1 MLNSDI
7 PRRVLAQPRQQQ
19 APAQRMHRGS
29 AEMMSFGSLQ
39 HWGTRYAWHTIV
51 VFFFQF
57 FYVCLFLCS
66 MFHAPS
72 KHQISFPK
80 QAVCLDTLLGAAPLA
95 GPKNPKKE
103 GFTVLPNVV
112 PVFFLP
118 LPLLFFSPQSW
129 LCFPSPLC
137 ANTGSTRI
145 SAWRIH
151 GRYVHASILIPRQ
164 PSMRR
169 LPLHIS
175 TMFYT
180 RCRPWSSS

>member
-1 MLNSDI
+1 MYAQFRHPAAGAGAASAAAGAGAAHAPWFSRDD
-7 PRRVLAQPRQQQ
+7 VLRQL
-19 APAQRMHRGS
+19 AVLGYTVRLAHNRS
-29 AEMMSFGSLQ
+29 
-39 HWGTRYAWHTIV
+39 
-51 VFFFQF
+51 FFFQF
-57 FYVCLFLCS
+57 FYVCLLLCS

-118 LPLLFFSPQSW
+118 LPLLFFSPSI
-129 LCFPSPLC
+129 LIMFSSPLC

-145 SAWRIH
+145 SA
-151 GRYVHASILIPRQ
+151 
-164 PSMRR
+164 
-169 LPLHIS
+169 
-175 TMFYT
+175 
-180 RCRPWSSS
+180 